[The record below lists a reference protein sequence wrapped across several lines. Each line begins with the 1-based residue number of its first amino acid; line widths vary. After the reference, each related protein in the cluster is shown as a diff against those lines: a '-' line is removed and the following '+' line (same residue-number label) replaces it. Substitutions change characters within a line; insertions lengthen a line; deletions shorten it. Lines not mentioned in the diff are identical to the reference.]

1 MLSMEIC
8 RERIYF
14 CYICIWS
21 CSVFFREKNPLLVDL
36 QPEMTPSARANMW
49 FEKVSESEIYV
60 RTGQELEQIRIP
72 SYYKAREKL
81 PVQGAISFVLA
92 GDFKPITERSKRNA

>member
-1 MLSMEIC
+1 MLSVEIY

-49 FEKVSESEIYV
+49 FEKVRESEIYV
-60 RTGQELEQIRIP
+60 RTGQEFNIRI
-72 SYYKAREKL
+72 K
-81 PVQGAISFVLA
+81 
-92 GDFKPITERSKRNA
+92 

>member
-1 MLSMEIC
+1 MLSMEIY

-49 FEKVSESEIYV
+49 FEKVRESEIYV
-60 RTGQELEQIRIP
+60 RTGQEFNIRIKNNLSPNSSKLIERFSNNCRKIP
-72 SYYKAREKL
+72 S
-81 PVQGAISFVLA
+81 
-92 GDFKPITERSKRNA
+92 